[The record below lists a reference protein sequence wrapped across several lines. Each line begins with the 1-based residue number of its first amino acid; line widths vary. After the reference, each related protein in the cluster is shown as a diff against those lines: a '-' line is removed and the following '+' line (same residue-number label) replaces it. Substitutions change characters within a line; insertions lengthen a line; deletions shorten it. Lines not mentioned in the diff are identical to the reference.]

1 MVNIKNQVSIR
12 LPEDLKNKIE
22 IKAKSSNRNFTN
34 QVEDYLRIALIAE
47 ENPDLP
53 FEFIKD
59 ILEAKAEKEAGLGK
73 PFSLD

>member
-1 MVNIKNQVSIR
+1 MKNQVSIR
-12 LPEDLKNKIE
+12 LPEDLKKIIE

-53 FEFIKD
+53 FKFIKD

>member
-1 MVNIKNQVSIR
+1 MVDIKNLVSIR
-12 LPEDLKNKIE
+12 LPKDLKKIIE

-34 QVEDYLRIALIAE
+34 QVEDYLRIALIVE

-53 FEFIKD
+53 YKFIKD